1 MSLADNVRKYV
12 ENRENAM
19 IEDIEAISGDTC
31 GETIRL
37 NDDLVTIN
45 QSQIRRIV
53 KEVLTCNN
61 AEIMRRQFSELC
73 IQYRDIW
80 IKVKCYRGL
89 YKIKRWPKLSIFK
102 TFNCLISCD
111 LINRLENMRWRRI

>member
-12 ENRENAM
+12 KNRENAM
-19 IEDIEAISGDTC
+19 IEDIEANSGDTC

-53 KEVLTCNN
+53 KEVLSCNN

-80 IKVKCYRGL
+80 IKVKRYRGL
-89 YKIKRWPKLSIFK
+89 DKLKGF
-102 TFNCLISCD
+102 FFVY
-111 LINRLENMRWRRI
+111 R

>member
-89 YKIKRWPKLSIFK
+89 DKIKGIFLRLSMKLSIV
-102 TFNCLISCD
+102 
-111 LINRLENMRWRRI
+111 

>member
-80 IKVKCYRGL
+80 IKVNRYRAL
-89 YKIKRWPKLSIFK
+89 YKIKGL
-102 TFNCLISCD
+102 N
-111 LINRLENMRWRRI
+111 N

>member
-80 IKVKCYRGL
+80 IKVNCYRGL
-89 YKIKRWPKLSIFK
+89 DKIKGLLSLK
-102 TFNCLISCD
+102 TFNCLKK
-111 LINRLENMRWRRI
+111 

>member
-89 YKIKRWPKLSIFK
+89 DKINFSPSIFE
-102 TFNCLISCD
+102 TFNCLISYD
-111 LINRLENMRWRRI
+111 L

>member
-89 YKIKRWPKLSIFK
+89 DKIKGIFSVY
-102 TFNCLISCD
+102 L
-111 LINRLENMRWRRI
+111 

>member
-37 NDDLVTIN
+37 NDDFVHPYAALL
-45 QSQIRRIV
+45 S
-53 KEVLTCNN
+53 L
-61 AEIMRRQFSELC
+61 S
-73 IQYRDIW
+73 
-80 IKVKCYRGL
+80 
-89 YKIKRWPKLSIFK
+89 KL
-102 TFNCLISCD
+102 
-111 LINRLENMRWRRI
+111 